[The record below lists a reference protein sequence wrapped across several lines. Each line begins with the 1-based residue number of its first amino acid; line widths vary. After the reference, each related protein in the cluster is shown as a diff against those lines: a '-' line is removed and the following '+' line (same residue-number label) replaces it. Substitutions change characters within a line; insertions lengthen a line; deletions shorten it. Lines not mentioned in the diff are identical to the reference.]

1 MGKGHTKLKLHRLP
15 IDPEFVD
22 IARAKQDARKSFR
35 AERKRQMRKAEL
47 RMRREYALTK
57 KLGIK

>member
-1 MGKGHTKLKLHRLP
+1 LKLHRLP
-15 IDPEFVD
+15 IDPEYVD